1 MAGDRSGSD
10 AAHTLR
16 MSVMR
21 LHRRLRRERS
31 DSGLS
36 LTNLSILGRLD
47 QEGPATASA
56 LADAE
61 RIQPQSVTR
70 VVADLERRGL
80 IDRSPDPTD
89 RRRVLLQLSDHGQAL
104 LAEDRRRRDE
114 WLAVAM
120 AATLTPAEQEFLL
133 VAAQLLDRLAEA

>member
-1 MAGDRSGSD
+1 MVAGSSAEN
-10 AAHTLR
+10 AAQTVR

-21 LHRRLRRERS
+21 LHRRLRKERP

-36 LTNLSILGRLD
+36 LTNLSALGRVD
-47 QEGPATASA
+47 RAGPLTASA

-70 VVADLERRGL
+70 MVADLERHGL
-80 IDRSPDPTD
+80 IERMPDVAD
-89 RRRVLLQLSDHGQAL
+89 RRRILLRVSDAGRAL
-104 LAEDRRRRDE
+104 LAEDRKQRDG

-120 AATLTPAEQEFLL
+120 VSTLTPAERDILV
-133 VAAQLLDRLAEA
+133 VAARLIDRLAES